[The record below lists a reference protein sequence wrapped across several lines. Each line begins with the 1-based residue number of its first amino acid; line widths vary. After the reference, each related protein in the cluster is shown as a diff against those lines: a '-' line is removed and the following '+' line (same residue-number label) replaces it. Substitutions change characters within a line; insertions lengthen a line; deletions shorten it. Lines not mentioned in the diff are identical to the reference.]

1 MNKFICVGTIVK
13 TPVSDLEYRVVT
25 VDRKAGTAVLRNK
38 RGFRSEFIRN
48 LIVVSYAGVE

>member
-13 TPVSDLEYRVVT
+13 TPASDIEYRVIT

-38 RGFRSEFIRN
+38 KGFRSEFIRN
-48 LIVVSYAGVE
+48 LIVVSYEGVE